1 MANRGP
7 EPENPRVYCT
17 RFDSGYLAR
26 AVVTWESLRAVDPGA
41 QLHVVCFDDRCYEA
55 MSALALE
62 GVTHHPLSELE
73 AWDPELAGT
82 RKGRSWVEY
91 LWTAIPVTP
100 MFALERSGADSVTF
114 LDADLMFF
122 SSPQP
127 IFDELGSE
135 PLLLTPA
142 RYPAAYPW
150 LAHCGLYPT
159 QYLPLTRDPT
169 SQEAY
174 AWWRER
180 CIEHCSE
187 QIEVEENRYADQKY
201 LERWLELFEGVHVLE
216 HPGAG
221 LAPWNMERH
230 EITAGPAEAPVLV
243 DGRPL
248 IFFHYT
254 RFRRY
259 RNGRTDPAD
268 PRFRVPRNARELIF
282 EPYAERLGA
291 ASERIAALGLGI
303 DPYDA
308 EPTLKDRMNLV
319 HSRLAGI
326 ANRARARVA

>member
-1 MANRGP
+1 MAP
-7 EPENPRVYCT
+7 AVSEPRTYCT
-17 RFDSGYLAR
+17 RFDSGYLSR
-26 AVVTWESLRAVDPGA
+26 AVVMWESLRAVDPGA
-41 QLHVVCFDDRCYEA
+41 RLEVVCFDDRCYEA
-55 MSALALE
+55 LGALDLE
-62 GVTHHPLSELE
+62 GVTHYPLAELE
-73 AWDPELAGT
+73 AWDPELAAT
-82 RKGRSWVEY
+82 RAERSWVEY
-91 LWTAIPVTP
+91 LWTSIPATP
-100 MFALERSGADSVTF
+100 LFARERSGADSVVF

-127 IFDELGSE
+127 IFDEMGSD

-142 RYPAAYPW
+142 RYPDAYPW

-159 QYLPLTRDPT
+159 QFLPLLSEPT
-169 SQEAY
+169 SEAAY

-187 QIEVEENRYADQKY
+187 EIEIDAGLYADQKY
-201 LERWLELFEGVHVLE
+201 LERWLDMYDGVHVLE

-230 EITAGPAEAPVLV
+230 TVAPGSGETPVLV
-243 DGRPL
+243 DGQPL

-259 RNGRTDPAD
+259 RNGRTDIAD
-268 PRFRVPRNARELIF
+268 PRFKVPSGARELIF
-282 EPYAERLGA
+282 EPYGQRLGE

-303 DPYDA
+303 DPYDR
-308 EPTLKDRMNLV
+308 EPTLKDRANLA

-326 ANRARARVA
+326 LNRARAR